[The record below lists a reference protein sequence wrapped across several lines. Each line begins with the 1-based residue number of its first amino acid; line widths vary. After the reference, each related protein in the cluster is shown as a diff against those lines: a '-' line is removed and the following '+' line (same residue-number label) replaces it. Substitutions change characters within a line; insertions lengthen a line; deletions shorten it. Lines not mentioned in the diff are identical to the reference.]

1 MPEIVSEIAGG
12 LGGLML
18 KIFLIVMPLIIF
30 LEWAK
35 SQRWFG
41 RFIEA
46 TNPLFRPV
54 GFRPQALFPLL
65 IGLLFGIAYGAGVLI
80 PQARSG
86 DLDAKQVFLIAA
98 FLGLCHAIIEDTLL
112 FVALGAHG
120 WVIVVSRFLIALAAV
135 FGLSKLRWPA
145 VNTPAPAVIKGD
157 G

>member
-1 MPEIVSEIAGG
+1 MSEIVKEIAGG

-18 KIFLIVMPLIIF
+18 KIFLIVMPLIMF

-41 RFIEA
+41 RFIDA
-46 TNPLFRPV
+46 TNPVFRPI

-65 IGLLFGIAYGAGVLI
+65 IGIIFGIAYGAGVLI
-80 PQARSG
+80 PQSRSG

-112 FVALGAHG
+112 FVAMGAHG
-120 WVIVVSRFLIALAAV
+120 WVIVVTRFLIALGAV
-135 FGLSKLRWPA
+135 FGLSKLNWPA
-145 VNTPAPAVIKGD
+145 SDSPVPVKAERGA
-157 G
+157 

>member
-1 MPEIVSEIAGG
+1 MPEIIKEIAGG

-18 KIFLIVMPLIIF
+18 KIFLIVMPLIIL

-41 RFIEA
+41 RFIDA
-46 TNPLFRPV
+46 TNPLFRPI
-54 GFRPQALFPLL
+54 GFRPQAIFPLL
-65 IGLLFGIAYGAGVLI
+65 IGIIFGIAYGAGVLI

-112 FVALGAHG
+112 FVALGANG
-120 WVIVVSRFLIALAAV
+120 WVIVVTRFLIALGVV
-135 FGLSKLRWPA
+135 FGLSKLGWPA
-145 VNTPAPAVIKGD
+145 SETPAPGGIERGK
-157 G
+157 